1 MTSRDSWFGVAVNR
15 QLLAPKDV
23 QASHEGTCQC
33 ACTAKR
39 VCGKVFLRWQTL
51 ELDEAPENEPPET
64 VLCQAVGMYAC
75 NKDWRH

>member
-1 MTSRDSWFGVAVNR
+1 MIFSDSCFGVAVNR

-39 VCGKVFLRWQTL
+39 VFLGQQTL
-51 ELDEAPENEPPET
+51 ELGEAPENEPSET

-75 NKDWRH
+75 NKNWKH

>member
-1 MTSRDSWFGVAVNR
+1 MS
-15 QLLAPKDV
+15 
-23 QASHEGTCQC
+23 QC

-39 VCGKVFLRWQTL
+39 VCGKVFVRQPTL